1 MTSYLNMRKEIIIA
15 KTRIDSID
23 HNLEALQKERKELN
37 NLIETLEKNLNI
49 IKENLQSLTGIE
61 YELYYQIEV
70 NGLNVTKAIDYVAMK
85 EGLDSSTL
93 WKNYYP
99 RVKKIRE
106 SAS

>member
-15 KTRIDSID
+15 KTRLDTID
-23 HNLEALQKERKELN
+23 HSIEALQKEKNELIP
-37 NLIETLEKNLNI
+37 LIKYLEKNLSI

-85 EGLDSSTL
+85 EGLDLYRRDLKVRT
-93 WKNYYP
+93 
-99 RVKKIRE
+99 V
-106 SAS
+106 